1 MYGEDDDSM
10 DDMIKSP
17 TTFSVKRKDDILSKK
32 ILENAHVGHLNEAL
46 LSFKKALIFA
56 KTPNQVQYVML
67 FIITYEILYF
77 DRF

>member
-1 MYGEDDDSM
+1 MYGEDNDSLDDIDSH
-10 DDMIKSP
+10 KGR
-17 TTFSVKRKDDILSKK
+17 TTFSINRKDDSLSKQ

-67 FIITYEILYF
+67 FIITYEI
-77 DRF
+77 

>member
-1 MYGEDDDSM
+1 MYGEDDDSL

-17 TTFSVKRKDDILSKK
+17 TTFSVNRKDDTLSKK

-67 FIITYEILYF
+67 FIITYEIY
-77 DRF
+77 